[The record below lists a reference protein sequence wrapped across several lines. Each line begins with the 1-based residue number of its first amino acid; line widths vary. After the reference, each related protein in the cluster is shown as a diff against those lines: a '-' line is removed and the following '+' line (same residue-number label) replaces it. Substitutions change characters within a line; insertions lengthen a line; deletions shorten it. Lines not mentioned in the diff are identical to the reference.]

1 MNSLQHVMKFLCLLA
16 LMLVFNSPEPACS
29 ETEIQPEPKI
39 SYGVI
44 QPELLETTYSNPE
57 IFDYEVSYTGGIII
71 GSLHLEILPI
81 PHQNAYELKATVTTE
96 GGAIH
101 LIYPINDVH
110 VTKVRG
116 IERLPFEYEV
126 WQKEGFH
133 YEAHRLTKYDQ
144 ARGKIYYKK
153 NEEPMETYSVDGVIH
168 NEFSSFF
175 SSRLMPHLVGSSF
188 IVPTFA
194 DKKRNE
200 VVVHVPGR
208 KHFDKTILGPVDTVE
223 VTPIMKFKGL
233 YDKQGDTVIW
243 YTDDEC
249 RVPVKINSKIILG
262 SLTSVL
268 VGYQNP
274 ACKKYERRVIKN

>member
-1 MNSLQHVMKFLCLLA
+1 MDKRVIFARLVCLFLLIQGSHA
-16 LMLVFNSPEPACS
+16 AGSEPTPEKA
-29 ETEIQPEPKI
+29 EVKI
-39 SYGVI
+39 PYGVME
-44 QPELLETTYSNPE
+44 PELLETAYTHPE
-57 IFDYEVSYTGGIII
+57 IFDYEVSYTGGITL
-71 GSLHLEILPI
+71 GSLHMELLPM
-81 PHQNAYELKATVTTE
+81 PQQNAFELKARVSTE

-110 VTKVRG
+110 ITKVRG
-116 IERLPFEYEV
+116 KERLPFEYEV
-126 WQKEGFH
+126 WQKEGFR
-133 YEAHRLTKYDQ
+133 YQAHRLTRYDQ
-144 ARGKIYYKK
+144 VNGKIFATK
-153 NEEPMETYSVDGVIH
+153 NEEPVTTYTVEGVIH

-175 SSRLMPHLVGSSF
+175 SSRIMPHQVGSSF

-200 VVVHVPGR
+200 VVVHVPAR

-223 VTPIMKFKGL
+223 VMPIMKFKGL

-262 SLTSVL
+262 SLTSTL
-268 VGYQNP
+268 TGYQNP
-274 ACKKYERRVIKN
+274 ACKRYTNIVQKSQ